1 MQNIKA
7 GVIGGSGY
15 TAGELLR
22 LLVHHSK
29 VSISFVYSR
38 TNAGKPLSFIH
49 KDLIGE
55 TDLCFTN
62 QYQEDVDVL
71 FLCVGH
77 GIAGSMINELPI
89 NPKTKIIDLSN
100 EFRLDENAHFSGR
113 HFVYGLPE
121 LQKEKIK
128 QAENIA
134 NPGCFATAIQLAIL
148 PLAKNQMLPPR
159 DIHVHAITG
168 STGAGQYPSATTHF
182 SWRNNNISAYKVFT
196 HQHLGEINQ
205 TIKHLQ
211 PSYKNEVVFVPI
223 RGNFSRGIFASV
235 FIKTNQPKEEIIK
248 LFKNAYKDDPFA
260 IVSEYSVDLK
270 QAVGTNKCVIH
281 IEKQGDKLLIASVI
295 DNLIKGASGQAI
307 ENMNLMFGSPRNEGL
322 KLKSI
327 AF

>member
-7 GVIGGSGY
+7 GIIGGSGY

-22 LLVHHSK
+22 LLVHHAR

-38 TNAGKPLSFIH
+38 TNAGKPLSLIH

-62 QYQEDVDVL
+62 KYQEDIDVL

-77 GIAGSMINELPI
+77 GIASNMMNELPI
-89 NPKTKIIDLSN
+89 HSKTKIIDLSN
-100 EFRLDENAHFSGR
+100 EFRLDENTDFAGR
-113 HFVYGLPE
+113 HFIYGLPE
-121 LQKEKIK
+121 LQKEKIIRSK
-128 QAENIA
+128 NIA

-148 PLAKNQMLPPR
+148 PLAKNKQLPPR
-159 DIHVHAITG
+159 DIYTHGITG
-168 STGAGQYPSATTHF
+168 STGAGQSPSTTTHF
-182 SWRNNNISAYKVFT
+182 SWRDNNLSTYKTFT

-205 TIKHLQ
+205 MIKRLQ
-211 PSYKNEVVFVPI
+211 PSYKNEMVFVPI
-223 RGNFSRGIFASV
+223 RGNFSRGIFATI
-235 FIKTNQPKEEIIK
+235 FIKTKQSKEEITA
-248 LFKNAYKDDPFA
+248 LFEDTYKDDPFT
-260 IVSEYSVDLK
+260 IVSQDMVDLK
-270 QAVGTNKCVIH
+270 QVIGTNKCLIN
-281 IEKQGDKLLIASVI
+281 IQKEGDKLLITSVL

-307 ENMNLMFGSPRNEGL
+307 ENMNLMFKFPRDEGL